1 MTKSQ
6 IQDIVMSAR
15 QHLVEG
21 RANRGEYNN
30 DDEAHKEAWRIL
42 FAAENLIADPEHAYS
57 RAILRA

>member
-6 IQDIVMSAR
+6 IQDILMSAR

-21 RANRGEYNN
+21 RANRGEYNAN
-30 DDEAHKEAWRIL
+30 QAHNEAWSIL
-42 FAAENLIADPEHAYS
+42 FAAENLIADPEHAHS